1 MGLMINRSFFMGCFL
16 LSIKWDV
23 VSGYYNRLV
32 PRPVRVWLRGSK
44 NGVTISTDFFN
55 YNKDDIR
62 AIRADVELTNL
73 YEERLLLKD
82 LDFVFEKGNVSLIES
97 KDMECKLPAKD
108 ILLLKDAKVRISK
121 YVTSRGVFACNDQP
135 IDVSM
140 PLHRLS
146 ALKEKRG
153 IDAVEKYRTDGM
165 IWTCNCGYVNEAGA
179 DECLICGRKQ
189 EDMKSTSKF
198 NPDEMLAK
206 MQTKE
211 YVIELKDV
219 LMEYIKDIDS
229 EYRMELL
236 EIMESGLQ

>member
-1 MGLMINRSFFMGCFL
+1 MTEVMLTSGQGFEGYEIVEYLGFVNVQSVLSSNFFKGFAAG
-16 LSIKWDV
+16 
-23 VSGYYNRLV
+23 VSEMSDSESEKLTGKLEQVNETALKRLQTIAARKKADAVIGVELNYTQFASYSVGTIASGTAVRLKKKPEENPVTEKSLYVSNYYNRLV

-140 PLHRLS
+140 P
-146 ALKEKRG
+146 
-153 IDAVEKYRTDGM
+153 
-165 IWTCNCGYVNEAGA
+165 
-179 DECLICGRKQ
+179 
-189 EDMKSTSKF
+189 
-198 NPDEMLAK
+198 
-206 MQTKE
+206 
-211 YVIELKDV
+211 
-219 LMEYIKDIDS
+219 
-229 EYRMELL
+229 
-236 EIMESGLQ
+236 